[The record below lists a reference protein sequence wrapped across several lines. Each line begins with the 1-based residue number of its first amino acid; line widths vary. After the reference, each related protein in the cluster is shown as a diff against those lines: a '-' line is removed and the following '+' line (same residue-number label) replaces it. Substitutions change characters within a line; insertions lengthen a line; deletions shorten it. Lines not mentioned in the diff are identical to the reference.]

1 MKHCMKNQILN
12 FNGLYGDHSRAI
24 LPDFVHCETIET
36 RSHKHD
42 WKIRPHIHTSLFQ
55 VFCVETG
62 GGKLLVEQREIVF
75 QGPCLLVIPENT
87 LHGFEF
93 DAIVQGTVLT
103 ISASFL
109 DKLFKLAP
117 HISLELGKLR
127 LLPMQDN
134 PIECRYMVSLISNIN
149 DELFGNLPE
158 REVMLQSLFTTFLT
172 AIFRFSQ
179 LHQEQVLS
187 QSQRSLVLFKT
198 FLKSIKESKTPQK
211 TIFEYAH
218 DLNITPVHLNRI
230 CKQTTQK
237 SATQV
242 VNDYFVSEAQRLLL
256 HTSLGVSEV
265 AYQLNFEDAAYFSR
279 LFKKSV
285 GVSPKAFREK

>member
-1 MKHCMKNQILN
+1 MKNQLLN
-12 FNGLYGDHSRAI
+12 FNGLYGDHARAI
-24 LPDFVHCETIET
+24 LPDFVHCESIET

-55 VFCVETG
+55 VFCVESGIGT
-62 GGKLLVEQREIVF
+62 LLVEQRKIAF
-75 QGPCLLVIPENT
+75 IGPCLLVIPENT

-93 DAIVQGTVLT
+93 EASVQGTVLT

-109 DKLFKLAP
+109 DKLFKLSP
-117 HISLELGKLR
+117 HISLELSKLR
-127 LLPMQDN
+127 YLPMHDN
-134 PIECRYMVSLISNIN
+134 LLEYRYMVRLISNIN
-149 DELFGNLPE
+149 AELFNNLPE

-172 AIFRFSQ
+172 AIFRLSQ
-179 LHQEQVLS
+179 LHQEQVSS
-187 QSQRSLVLFKT
+187 QNQRSLVLFKG
-198 FLKSIKESKTPQK
+198 FLKNIKESKMPQK
-211 TIFEYAH
+211 TIFEYAQE
-218 DLNITPVHLNRI
+218 LSITPVHLNRI
-230 CKQTTQK
+230 CQQTAQK

-242 VNDYFVSEAQRLLL
+242 VHGYFISEAQRLLL

-285 GVSPKAFREK
+285 GVSPKIFREKQQ